1 MKLHR
6 CLDTHL
12 RFDTFKMATVTM
24 GAMKNSPF
32 LFYPI
37 VLKLSMNDSW
47 DVEMYIQG

>member
-1 MKLHR
+1 LTLSKWQL
-6 CLDTHL
+6 
-12 RFDTFKMATVTM
+12 AM